1 MNVSFVIPSDLINFK
16 PFRNIPIN
24 VLHLSTI
31 IEEKFGDCVSVIDLR
46 GIKPDN
52 IIYYITDN
60 DVFFYS
66 LTTINYGET
75 IRTVNEIRKEYPNS
89 KHIAGGI
96 HVNLYTEE
104 CLKIFDSVCVG
115 EGDDKIVEI
124 MNDAKIN
131 DLKKIYVEE
140 KLLDVNK
147 YPFPNRKFLPK
158 AAIVEKGTL
167 NDPYKDLL
175 GTSVL
180 LSRGCPFKCDFCA
193 NLIQSKPRYRTAEL
207 IEEEINYLKTN
218 YNISSLAIKDDNIL
232 LSNIKQME
240 KIMSALARTNLKWR
254 GNCRANGISKETVK
268 MAKDAGCVDLAIGL
282 ESVCQNV
289 LNNINKRINIEESKT
304 FFGYL
309 NEFEI
314 GIRLNVIMGLPGEPK
329 DIVEK
334 TIKYIEDV
342 KPSSVLASILTP
354 IPGSAIYKNPDKF
367 GIILDNDINFS
378 KLFNV
383 FNRFGTDEEVLMS
396 FKYKE
401 TTPFGKSMTN
411 EEIIKNYNDL
421 QSYLRSKNLNF

>member
-60 DVFFYS
+60 DIFFYS

-75 IRTVNEIRKEYPNS
+75 IRTVSEIRKEYPNA

-115 EGDDKIVEI
+115 EGDNKIVEI

-131 DLKKIYVEE
+131 DLKKVYIEE
-140 KLLDVNK
+140 ELLDVNK

-240 KIMSALARTNLKWR
+240 KIMSSIARTNLKWR
-254 GNCRANGISKETVK
+254 GNCRANGISREIVK

-289 LNNINKRINIEESKT
+289 LNNINKRIDIEESKT
-304 FFGYL
+304 FFSYL

-396 FKYKE
+396 FRYKE
-401 TTPFGKSMTN
+401 TTPFGKSKTN
-411 EEIIKNYNDL
+411 EEIIQNYNDL
-421 QSYLRSKNLNF
+421 QSYLRSKQLNF

>member
-60 DVFFYS
+60 DIFFYS

-75 IRTVNEIRKEYPNS
+75 IRTVNEIRKEYPNA
-89 KHIAGGI
+89 KHISGGI

-104 CLKIFDSVCVG
+104 CLKTFDSVCVG

-131 DLKKIYVEE
+131 DLKKVYVEE

-240 KIMSALARTNLKWR
+240 KIMSSIARTNLKWR
-254 GNCRANGISKETVK
+254 GNCRANGISKEIVK

-289 LNNINKRINIEESKT
+289 LNNVNKRINIEESKK

-329 DIVEK
+329 NIVEK

-342 KPSSVLASILTP
+342 HPSSVLASILTP
-354 IPGSAIYKNPDKF
+354 IPGSEIYKNPDKF

-401 TTPFGKSMTN
+401 ITPFGKSMTN
-411 EEIIKNYNDL
+411 KEIIKNYNEL
-421 QSYLRSKNLNF
+421 QSYLRSKKLNF